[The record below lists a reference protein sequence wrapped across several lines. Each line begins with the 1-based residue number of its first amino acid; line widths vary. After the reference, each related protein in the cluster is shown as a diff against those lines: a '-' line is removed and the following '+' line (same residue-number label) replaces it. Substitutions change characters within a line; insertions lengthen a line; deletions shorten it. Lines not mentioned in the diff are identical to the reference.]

1 MLFNSIAFLIFLPIV
16 FFLYWFVFKKNLRL
30 QNILIII
37 ASYVFYGW
45 WDWRFLILLFVSSGT
60 DFLLGLSIGKQ
71 EDPKK
76 RKWLL
81 ILSLIINLGILGF
94 FKYFNFFVDSFI
106 SSFASLGINLEPRTL
121 NIILPV
127 GISFYTFQSLSY
139 TIDIYR
145 RQLEARKDFLN
156 YLAFVSFFPQ
166 LVAGPIERARNLLP
180 QFEKAR
186 VFVYENGADGL
197 KLILWGFFKKVVV
210 ADNCGVWANSIFNN
224 SENISGPTLFLGA
237 VFFTF
242 QIYGDFSGY
251 SDIARGL
258 AKIFGFELMK
268 NFNLPYFSRSMR
280 EFWQRWHISL
290 STWFKDYVYIPL
302 GGSRCSKPR
311 QIFNTL
317 VTFTLSGFW
326 HGANWTFVFWG
337 FLNGLYM
344 IPGILLGKPVAK
356 TLPAPG
362 KLLPTPKDLLKILI
376 TFFFTVIAWTF
387 FRSQSIGQAFSI
399 IGKMF
404 SPDPIKTNY
413 LRPEVLLSITILLV
427 VEWLQREKDHPLKIA
442 SKHIAVRWSIYLF
455 MLLTIL
461 YLGNYTSPMQF
472 IYFQF

>member
-16 FFLYWFVFKKNLRL
+16 FSLYWFALKKNLKL
-30 QNILIII
+30 QNILLII
-37 ASYVFYGW
+37 ASYIFYGW
-45 WDWRFLILLFVSSGT
+45 WDWRFLILLVASSCT
-60 DFLLGLSIGKQ
+60 DFFLGLAIGKQ
-71 EDPKK
+71 EDAKK
-76 RKWLL
+76 RKRLL

-106 SSFASLGINLEPRTL
+106 SSFASLGVHLDSRTL

-145 RQLEARKDFLN
+145 RQLEARKNLLN

-186 VFVYENGADGL
+186 VFTYENGADGL
-197 KLILWGFFKKVVV
+197 KLMLWGFFKKVVV

-224 SENISGPTLFLGA
+224 SENISGPTLLLGA

-258 AKIFGFELMK
+258 AKLFGFELMK

-302 GGSRCSKPR
+302 GGSRCSKLR
-311 QIFNTL
+311 QILNTL
-317 VTFTLSGFW
+317 ITFTLSGFW
-326 HGANWTFVFWG
+326 HGANWTFIIWG
-337 FLNGLYM
+337 FLNGLFM
-344 IPGILLGKPVAK
+344 IPGIIFNRPVAK
-356 TLPAPG
+356 DLPSPG
-362 KLLPTPKDLLKILI
+362 KILPSIKDSIAMI
-376 TFFFTVIAWTF
+376 VTFFLAVIAWIF
-387 FRSQSIGQAFSI
+387 FRSQDLSQAFSI

-404 SPDPIKTNY
+404 SAEPLKTNY
-413 LRPEVLLSITILLV
+413 LRPEVLLAIAMLLII
-427 VEWLQREKDHPLKIA
+427 EWLQREKDHPLKID
-442 SKHIAVRWSIYLF
+442 SKHIAVRWLIYLF
-455 MLLTIL
+455 VLLAIL
-461 YLGNYTSPMQF
+461 YLGNYTSPLQF